1 MGEITTDKVI
11 NEINGDINYT
21 PDWRKLYPKEK
32 TALEEVKSF
41 SNSLKYIVEDYELMR
56 SCISVIYHALKEDI
70 DVSGIV
76 FRFKN
81 NELRAMFME
90 ILNDIDELKKRKDND
105 KSE

>member
-1 MGEITTDKVI
+1 MGEINTDGMYV
-11 NEINGDINYT
+11 
-21 PDWRKLYPKEK
+21 PDLNKLIPKKK

-90 ILNDIDELKKRKDND
+90 ILNDIDELKKRKNGMD
-105 KSE
+105 

>member
-11 NEINGDINYT
+11 NEINGDINYI

-41 SNSLKYIVEDYELMR
+41 SNSLKYVVEDYQLMR
-56 SCISVIYHALKEDI
+56 DCISVIHRALKDDI
-70 DVSGIV
+70 DVSGIA

-81 NELRAMFME
+81 NELRTMFME
-90 ILNDIDELKKRKDND
+90 ILDDIVELKKSK
-105 KSE
+105 K

>member
-1 MGEITTDKVI
+1 MGEINTDRTHVI
-11 NEINGDINYT
+11 DLSELI
-21 PDWRKLYPKEK
+21 PKKK
-32 TALEEVKSF
+32 TEFEEVKSF

>member
-1 MGEITTDKVI
+1 MGEINTDGMYV
-11 NEINGDINYT
+11 
-21 PDWRKLYPKEK
+21 PDLNKLIPKKK
-32 TALEEVKSF
+32 TEFEEVKSF

-56 SCISVIYHALKEDI
+56 SFISIIYHALKENI
-70 DVSGIV
+70 DVNDIV

-90 ILNDIDELKKRKDND
+90 ILNDIDKLKKRKGNG

>member
-1 MGEITTDKVI
+1 MGEINTD
-11 NEINGDINYT
+11 GMYF
-21 PDWRKLYPKEK
+21 PDLSELIPKKK
-32 TALEEVKSF
+32 TEFEEVKSF

-81 NELRAMFME
+81 NELRTMSME
-90 ILNDIDELKKRKDND
+90 ILNDIDELKKRKGDDNT
-105 KSE
+105 K